1 MYACGL
7 RVTEAATLPVSAI
20 DSANRLIKVIGKGK
34 KERLVPLPEPMIE
47 SLRALWRTHRNP
59 RWLFPN
65 FRNTGPLDRT
75 TLCRTFWEV
84 GKRANITGATSHS
97 LRHSYATRLYEEKVQ
112 PRTVQILLGHSH
124 LSTTSKY
131 QHLTEPTKASL
142 RILLDKLMTGL

>member
-20 DSANRLIKVIGKGK
+20 DSANRLIKVMGKGK
-34 KERLVPLPEPMIE
+34 KERLVPLPQPMIE

-84 GKRANITGATSHS
+84 AKEANIGTATSHS
-97 LRHSYATRLYEEKVQ
+97 LRHSYATRLLEQKVQ
-112 PRTVQILLGHSH
+112 PRVVQILLGHSH
-124 LSTTSKY
+124 LSTTAKY

-142 RILLDKLMTGL
+142 RSVLDKLMTGL